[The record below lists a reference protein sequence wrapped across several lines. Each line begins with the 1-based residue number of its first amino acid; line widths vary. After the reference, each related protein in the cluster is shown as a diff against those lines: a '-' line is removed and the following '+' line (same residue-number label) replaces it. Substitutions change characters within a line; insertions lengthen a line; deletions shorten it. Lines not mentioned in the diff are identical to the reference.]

1 MIGNGFDIAHGLYTK
16 YIDFYD
22 FCMVFHNKDV
32 EDIDGS
38 FRERIYHEFIDCG
51 FKKSAVNVIL
61 KENIIRDELLR
72 KMIDICKNNY
82 WLNCIQNRQSLKDPH
97 WCDIEGIIAQEIA
110 KIVYISKHYKNRR
123 MSSIERQEENNEI
136 VDMFF
141 YIVNHSKKDSL
152 RLAIGEIKDKLLLDL
167 HDLTWLLG
175 CYLTKFLNHTKRR
188 YTFFKSLNIDYVI
201 NFNYTDTY
209 SKLYN
214 KNIPTHFIHGNVQ
227 KNMDEQ
233 FQMVFGIG
241 DKIDDADDN
250 YEFIEFQ
257 KYYQR
262 IIYKTGNEY
271 IEWLSQK
278 DEIIEIIIFG
288 HSINEVDGDIIKKIS
303 LRDKTRIYIY
313 YYDQQALNSIVAN
326 LSKILG
332 KDTMIDYTNNNKIQF
347 RENKLENEFMV
358 KDKKKEE
365 QLSSVTIK

>member
-1 MIGNGFDIAHGLYTK
+1 MIGNGFDMAHGLYTK
-16 YIDFYD
+16 YIDFYN

-38 FRERIYHEFIDCG
+38 FRKRIYHEFIDCG

-175 CYLTKFLNHTKRR
+175 CYLSKFLNHTK
-188 YTFFKSLNIDYVI
+188 TK
-201 NFNYTDTY
+201 
-209 SKLYN
+209 
-214 KNIPTHFIHGNVQ
+214 
-227 KNMDEQ
+227 
-233 FQMVFGIG
+233 
-241 DKIDDADDN
+241 
-250 YEFIEFQ
+250 
-257 KYYQR
+257 R
-262 IIYKTGNEY
+262 I
-271 IEWLSQK
+271 
-278 DEIIEIIIFG
+278 
-288 HSINEVDGDIIKKIS
+288 
-303 LRDKTRIYIY
+303 
-313 YYDQQALNSIVAN
+313 
-326 LSKILG
+326 
-332 KDTMIDYTNNNKIQF
+332 
-347 RENKLENEFMV
+347 
-358 KDKKKEE
+358 
-365 QLSSVTIK
+365 